1 MAEFEIKVTELDA
14 GGKDYVFPIRS
25 AWLAD
30 ELSTL
35 GDAGTGL
42 SAPATDGSFRCSA
55 YMTGPDV
62 IVRGQITGGLVAE
75 CSRCL
80 GPAPIDVVD
89 SEFAMLLCAR
99 GKGMR
104 PPPGEEDLTPD
115 ELDREFYTGDQ
126 IVLDDAV
133 REHLLLEVPMQPL
146 CREDCPGLPIPESVR
161 GPADLAAPDPA
172 AEAAPLSPLAK
183 ALAAAGLAAGTGV
196 GGERP
201 ANGPAKGEKPEQN
214 GKKTKR
220 AR

>member
-42 SAPATDGSFRCSA
+42 AAPAADGSFRCSA

-115 ELDREFYTGDQ
+115 ELDREFYTGDL

-161 GPADLAAPDPA
+161 GPADLAADPEV
-172 AEAAPLSPLAK
+172 EAPVSPLAK
-183 ALAAAGLAAGTGV
+183 ALAAAGLA
-196 GGERP
+196 GGS